1 MYFLIEKLKD
11 TAFLK
16 IQKCTKSLIAKKL
29 LYQEIFFI
37 MQMQYSNTLMIINI
51 FLNILNL
58 IIKYLSSY
66 YLRHKILNYPKKN
79 CDIIEYKNN
88 KIRKLLKI

>member
-1 MYFLIEKLKD
+1 M
-11 TAFLK
+11 
-16 IQKCTKSLIAKKL
+16 
-29 LYQEIFFI
+29 
-37 MQMQYSNTLMIINI
+37 YSNTLMIINI

-79 CDIIEYKNN
+79 CNIIEYKNN

>member
-1 MYFLIEKLKD
+1 
-11 TAFLK
+11 
-16 IQKCTKSLIAKKL
+16 
-29 LYQEIFFI
+29 
-37 MQMQYSNTLMIINI
+37 MIINI

-66 YLRHKILNYPKKN
+66 YLRHKILNYPKKI
-79 CDIIEYKNN
+79 DIIEYKNN